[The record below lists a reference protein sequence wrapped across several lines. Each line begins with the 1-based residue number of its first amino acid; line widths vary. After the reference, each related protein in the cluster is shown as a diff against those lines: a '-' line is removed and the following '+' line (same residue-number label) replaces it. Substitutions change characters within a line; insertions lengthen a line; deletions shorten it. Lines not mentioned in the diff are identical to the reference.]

1 MTYNT
6 AYPTPQR
13 ADTGAAR
20 DGILFLS
27 IIVTGLLAGVF
38 ADWSNTIMPGLGDLD
53 DRTFVLAFQSL
64 DDAINNPLFLG
75 AFTVAPLLIALC
87 AVLRWR
93 TGRRAMLWW
102 ILGGLLSYVVV
113 ALITFGVHL
122 PLNEDIG
129 AVGRPENA
137 AAAAAARDQLDE
149 AAWTTWNTVRALA
162 ATLSF
167 GCLVLAFGLR
177 NQSRPLSSR

>member
-1 MTYNT
+1 MTYDT
-6 AYPTPQR
+6 SHPIPQR
-13 ADTGAAR
+13 VDSGAGRA
-20 DGILFLS
+20 GILFLS

-87 AVLRWR
+87 AVLQV
-93 TGRRAMLWW
+93 RAGQRPVLWW
-102 ILGGLLSYVVV
+102 ILGGLLCYLVV
-113 ALITFGVHL
+113 AVITFGVHL

-129 AVGRPENA
+129 DAGVPQSA
-137 AAAAAARDQLDE
+137 AAAAEARELLDE
-149 AAWTTWNTVRALA
+149 SAWTAWNTVRALA

-177 NQSRPLSSR
+177 GQSRPLSSR